1 MCRLDCVQAI
11 AIHDVCL
18 CSPPGAI
25 GLPGNSMHNT
35 CILKYSRDMRK
46 PGCGILMNY
55 IEQAVD
61 KVSLRY
67 CLLQAG
73 WFSVYAQLFG
83 SAT

>member
-1 MCRLDCVQAI
+1 
-11 AIHDVCL
+11 
-18 CSPPGAI
+18 
-25 GLPGNSMHNT
+25 MHNV
-35 CILKYSRDMRK
+35 LKYSQDMRK

-55 IEQAVD
+55 IEQAL
-61 KVSLRY
+61 VSLMY